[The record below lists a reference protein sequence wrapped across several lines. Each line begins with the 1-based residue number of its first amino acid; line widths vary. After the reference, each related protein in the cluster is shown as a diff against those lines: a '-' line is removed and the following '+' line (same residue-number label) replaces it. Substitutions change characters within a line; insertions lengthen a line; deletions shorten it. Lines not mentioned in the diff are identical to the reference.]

1 MGAVTEH
8 ESPRELGF
16 RMPAEW
22 EPHIATWMQFPTANL
37 TFGPAGS
44 ESLSACQEKW
54 AEVANTVSRFE
65 PVLMVCRP
73 DDVDSARDLLGEGV
87 EVFVQP
93 VDDAWARDSGP
104 TFLVDGRGALGAVH
118 WRFNAWGNGDR
129 FPHEDDA
136 RIGGVIARASG
147 ARVFGST
154 MVNEGGG
161 IHVDGRG
168 TVMVTRTVQLD
179 PDRNPGWTQQQVED
193 ELARTLGVTK
203 VIWLERGLTRD
214 YGEFGTSGHVDI
226 LATFAPDGTVLVH
239 DQRDVTH
246 PDHEV
251 SRGIVDVLG
260 RSADAQGNQLRVT
273 RVPAPVRGFD
283 DGGPVDWSYINHYV
297 CNGAVIMCTFDDPND
312 AIAKD
317 ILAAA
322 YPGREIVPVD
332 ARAVFERGGGIHC
345 ITQQV
350 PAYR

>member
-1 MGAVTEH
+1 MTDH
-8 ESPRELGF
+8 ESPRELGY

-22 EPHIATWMQFPTANL
+22 DPHIATWMQFPTANF
-37 TFGPAGS
+37 TFGEEGS
-44 ESLSACQEKW
+44 ESLASCREKW

-73 DDVDSARDLLGEGV
+73 EDVAIARDLLGEGV
-87 EVFVQP
+87 EILAEP
-93 VDDAWARDSGP
+93 IDDAWARDSGP
-104 TFLVDGRGALGAVH
+104 TFLVDGNGGLGAVH
-118 WRFNAWGNGDR
+118 WTFNAWGNGR
-129 FPHEDDA
+129 FLSHGNDA

-147 ARVFGST
+147 ARVFASP

-161 IHVDGRG
+161 IHTDGNG

-193 ELARTLGVTK
+193 ELSRTLGVSK

-226 LATFAPDGTVLVH
+226 LATFAVDGSVLVH
-239 DQRDVTH
+239 DQRDPSH
-246 PDHEV
+246 PDHAV
-251 SRGIVDVLG
+251 SREIVDVLS
-260 RSADAQGNQLRVT
+260 RSVDAAGQPLRVVP
-273 RVPAPVRGFD
+273 VPAPLRGHD

-312 AIAKD
+312 DIAAG

-322 YPGREIVPVD
+322 YPGRDIVRVD

>member
-1 MGAVTEH
+1 MTEH
-8 ESPRELGF
+8 ESPRELGH

-22 EPHIATWMQFPTANL
+22 EPHIATWMQFPTANP

-44 ESLSACQEKW
+44 ESLAACREKW

-73 DDVDSARDLLGEGV
+73 EDVDSARDLLGEGV
-87 EVFVQP
+87 ELFVQSI
-93 VDDAWARDSGP
+93 DDAWARDSGP
-104 TFLVDGRGALGAVH
+104 TFLVDGRGGLGAVH

-129 FPHEDDA
+129 LPHADDA
-136 RIGGVIARASG
+136 RIGGVIAGASG

-179 PDRNPGWTQQQVED
+179 PDRNPGWTQQQVEA
-193 ELARTLGVTK
+193 ELTRTIGVSH

-226 LATFAPDGTVLVH
+226 LATFVPDGTVLVH
-239 DQRDVTH
+239 DQRDPSH
-246 PDHEV
+246 PDHAV
-251 SRGIVDVLG
+251 SRGLIDTLSRAVD
-260 RSADAQGNQLRVT
+260 AEGNPLRVT
-273 RVPAPVRGFD
+273 PVPAPLCGFD

-297 CNGAVIMCTFDDPND
+297 CNGAVIMCTFGDPND
-312 AIAKD
+312 AVAEA
-317 ILAAA
+317 ILSAA

-350 PAYR
+350 PAFR